1 MEDCN
6 AVDKEDVTV
15 SGGDNIDMPAE
26 NKVSGREQDENISE
40 HMHEND
46 AMCRKRKRGDMTEL

>member
-6 AVDKEDVTV
+6 AVDKEVVTV

-26 NKVSGREQDENISE
+26 NNVTGREQDENVSE
-40 HMHEND
+40 DMHEHD
-46 AMCRKRKRGDMTEL
+46 AMYRKRKRGDMTEL